1 MFNSLRKKI
10 LATIII
16 LTFFCT
22 VVFMAISYYEVKRAA
37 TEQMKND
44 GSTLIATV
52 NREIKDYKLSDSSK
66 IRDIFEKVAS
76 ESKGNIT
83 YVSLADTKMNVI
95 ISSDK
100 STESKNNAET
110 SSSST
115 ESGGT
120 DASTSATKQDDISN
134 VIKDEKTSGFI
145 FQAAGQKVYNV
156 STPFYEGS
164 RLSGTVNIGISLQS
178 MYKLITRG
186 LMETLVISLLL
197 QIVAIIFGLIISSN
211 LTKPLNNIVGK
222 LDGFSQGDFT
232 VEFNSKGNDEIGK
245 LTKGLN
251 NSLSV
256 LRNTIRG
263 VKDSAEELN
272 RISKKL
278 KASGEIAADSSRE
291 TSKAVNDVFEGVNSQ
306 ALNTSEIAKILE
318 TFGEALDSIQ
328 KRAEGDVASNSNI
341 KANADKGAVHLDE
354 LVSSM
359 EDINHSFKVTSHKI
373 QILHENVD
381 KINQITNVINSVAEQ
396 TNLLS
401 LNAAIEAAR
410 AGESGKGF
418 AVVADEVRKL
428 AEQVLV
434 SSKSIN
440 EFMEAVNSS
449 TNDVSV
455 TAEAIGLKMN
465 SQVDLIEKTVSSF
478 KTIQNEADSTRI
490 HSEEVYEAVKNAVR
504 EKGDILTR
512 VESVSGYSEEVA
524 ASAKEIAASADTQL
538 STVDQLSKL
547 AKDLNGMS
555 DRLTGR
561 IEKFKV

>member
-44 GSTLIATV
+44 GSTLIAAV
-52 NREIKDYKLSDSSK
+52 SREIKDYKLSESNK
-66 IRDIFEKVAS
+66 IRDIFEKVTS

-83 YVSLADTKMNVI
+83 YISLADTKMNVI

-100 STESKNNAET
+100 STESKNNADT
-110 SSSST
+110 SSDNT
-115 ESGGT
+115 GNGGV
-120 DASTSATKQDDISN
+120 DATTSATKQDDISN

-164 RLSGTVNIGISLQS
+164 RLAGTVNIGISLQS

-197 QIVAIIFGLIISSN
+197 QIVAIIFGLIISNN

-222 LDGFSQGDFT
+222 LHGFSQGDFT

-245 LTKGLN
+245 LTMGLN
-251 NSLSV
+251 NSLYI

-263 VKDSAEELN
+263 VKDSVEELN

-291 TSKAVNDVFEGVNSQ
+291 TSKAVTNVFEGVNSQ

-328 KRAEGDVASNSNI
+328 KRAEGDVVSNSNI
-341 KANADKGAVHLDE
+341 KTNADKGAVHLDE
-354 LVSSM
+354 LVSSF

-396 TNLLS
+396 TNLLA

-428 AEQVLV
+428 AEQVLI

-465 SQVDLIEKTVSSF
+465 SQVNLIEKTVSSF
-478 KTIQNEADSTRI
+478 KTIQSEADNTRA
-490 HSEEVYEAVKNAVR
+490 HSEEVYEAVKNAVK

-524 ASAKEIAASADTQL
+524 ASAKEIAASAETQL
-538 STVDQLSKL
+538 STVDQVSKL
-547 AKDLNGMS
+547 AKDLNDMS